1 MIIHENGWSV
11 GSLSATDPNAQSF
24 KSPGRQQSGAKK
36 HSPLD
41 GVLDEGDVLAIETQA
56 AYRSENNSATAKLGN
71 AIAFNQTQ
79 DAFLQKVQESLQRM
93 NELTALAKTAAA
105 PESAKAAYATEF
117 VQLQDRIKDIGT
129 KMFRA
134 VGLFQSSDPELSLGS
149 VESGTL
155 AAPLAGERLINDFI
169 ENTANPM
176 TTAIGDAANASLAGH
191 HITQALEAVAEMRAK
206 VGSTLQQLC
215 LTGESILAT
224 AENPADSRRS
234 IKDINVA
241 EASTEFARFDMLT
254 HSGTAMLAQAN
265 ALPESA
271 LRLLD

>member
-11 GSLSATDPNAQSF
+11 GSLSAPDPNAQSF
-24 KSPGRQQSGAKK
+24 KSPGRQHSGARK
-36 HSPLD
+36 HSLLD
-41 GVLDEGDVLAIETQA
+41 GVLDEGDVFAIETQA
-56 AYRSENNSATAKLGN
+56 AYRSENNSATARLGN

-105 PESAKAAYATEF
+105 PEGAKAAYATEF
-117 VQLQDRIKDIGT
+117 VQLQDRIKEIGT
-129 KMFRA
+129 KMFKA
-134 VGLFQSSDPELSLGS
+134 VGLFQSSDPELVLGS
-149 VESGTL
+149 MESGTP
-155 AAPLAGERLINDFI
+155 AAPLVSGRSINDFI

-176 TTAIGDAANASLAGH
+176 TTAIGDAANASLAGSQ
-191 HITQALEAVAEMRAK
+191 INKALEAVAEMRSK
-206 VGSTLQQLC
+206 VGSTLQRLC
-215 LTGESILAT
+215 LTGESIFALA
-224 AENPADSRRS
+224 ESLADTHRS

-241 EASTEFARFDMLT
+241 EASTEFARFDMLA